1 MAKKL
6 ETIKRIVSWK
16 SAELYTVGSRSYF
29 TYNGLIYSVS
39 KAQLKALLK
48 EMDKENI
55 VNPLESANYL
65 IKQAKTGRFSK
76 LHK

>member
-1 MAKKL
+1 MPTKL

-29 TYNGLIYSVS
+29 AYNGLIYSVS
-39 KAQLKALLK
+39 KKQVKELIK

-55 VNPLESANYL
+55 INPLQSANYL
-65 IKQAKTGRFSK
+65 IKQAKNGRFSK